1 MVQRLRR
8 STIGQTSKV
17 VGTLYGLMGLIFLPF
32 ILVASVLSSK
42 GPGVVLGVVL
52 ALIMPI
58 AYGMCGFIFTAIACA
73 LYNWVAGMFG
83 GIEVQLDPPARV
95 A

>member
-1 MVQRLRR
+1 VAQRLRR
-8 STIGQTSKV
+8 FTIGQTSKV
-17 VGTLYGLMGLIFLPF
+17 VGTLYGLMGLIFLLF

-58 AYGMCGFIFTAIACA
+58 AYGVGGFIFTAIACA
-73 LYNWVAGMFG
+73 LYNWVAGMVG